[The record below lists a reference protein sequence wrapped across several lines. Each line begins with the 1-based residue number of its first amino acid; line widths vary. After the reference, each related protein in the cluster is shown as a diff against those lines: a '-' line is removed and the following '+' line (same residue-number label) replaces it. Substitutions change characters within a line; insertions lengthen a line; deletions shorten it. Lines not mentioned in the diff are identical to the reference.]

1 MGSNQ
6 CTDRDLL
13 KIFTSLIDSISYQSQ
28 ALQARQA
35 SWLDLLKSCMT
46 LVTTPLSSSLDIYID
61 HLQVGI

>member
-28 ALQARQA
+28 ALHARQA